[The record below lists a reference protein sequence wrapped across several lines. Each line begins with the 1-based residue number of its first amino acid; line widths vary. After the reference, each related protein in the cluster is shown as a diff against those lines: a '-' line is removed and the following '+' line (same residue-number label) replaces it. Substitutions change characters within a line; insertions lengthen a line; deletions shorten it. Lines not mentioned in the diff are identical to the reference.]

1 MSKDYT
7 VAELISMV
15 QAFCEA
21 RDWDQFHNPKDLAIG
36 VSTEANELL
45 DIFRFRN
52 GVEVE
57 DLMNDARKRK
67 HVEEELADILFFVLR
82 FAQMNRIDLKEILER
97 KMAKN
102 AEKYPVKYAKGRNL
116 KYDELAEYRNGTG
129 DVDKFRNGTGDGD
142 KFRNGT
148 GDGDEFRNGTG
159 DGDEFRRNEGLR
171 GGDEH
176 RSNVN
181 PQDGS
186 AGCAGDHLNSE
197 EADHS
202 AGYHKES
209 DHSEVD
215 RAEMNRGDAHYTEAG
230 QSEVDRA
237 GMNRG
242 DAHYTEAG
250 QSEVY
255 RTGINRGDSHCTEAG
270 HGGKNQS
277 EANQSGT
284 IQSEINQR
292 ETNQGEINHGGI
304 IGKGMSADV
313 KRASVP
319 GFIGD
324 IKRRFLAARTQE
336 NLLTLLSALRI
347 SDMYVPVKDFVKNE
361 DGTVSEDWERED
373 TGEILL
379 KVDIMED
386 EEGERYFPVFS
397 SKEEIPEDY
406 KEKQQIISLPM
417 TKCIR
422 MAKEREDLAGI
433 VIDPFTDM
441 VTMPPQITD
450 IILEMESHLPLEE

>member
-1 MSKDYT
+1 MMSKDYT

-52 GVEVE
+52 GTEVE

-116 KYDELAEYRNGTG
+116 KYDELAEN
-129 DVDKFRNGTGDGD
+129 RNGTGDGD

-148 GDGDEFRNGTG
+148 GDVDKFRNGTG

-186 AGCAGDHLNSE
+186 TGCAGDLLNSE

-209 DHSEVD
+209 DHSEVY
-215 RAEMNRGDAHYTEAG
+215 RTGMNRGDAHYTEAG
-230 QSEVDRA
+230 QSEADRA

-255 RTGINRGDSHCTEAG
+255 RTGINRGDSHCTEAE
-270 HGGKNQS
+270 HGGKNQN
-277 EANQSGT
+277 EA
-284 IQSEINQR
+284 IQSEINQS
-292 ETNQGEINHGGI
+292 ETNQVEISRSGI

>member
-1 MSKDYT
+1 
-7 VAELISMV
+7 
-15 QAFCEA
+15 
-21 RDWDQFHNPKDLAIG
+21 
-36 VSTEANELL
+36 
-45 DIFRFRN
+45 
-52 GVEVE
+52 
-57 DLMNDARKRK
+57 
-67 HVEEELADILFFVLR
+67 
-82 FAQMNRIDLKEILER
+82 
-97 KMAKN
+97 
-102 AEKYPVKYAKGRNL
+102 
-116 KYDELAEYRNGTG
+116 
-129 DVDKFRNGTGDGD
+129 
-142 KFRNGT
+142 
-148 GDGDEFRNGTG
+148 
-159 DGDEFRRNEGLR
+159 
-171 GGDEH
+171 
-176 RSNVN
+176 
-181 PQDGS
+181 
-186 AGCAGDHLNSE
+186 
-197 EADHS
+197 
-202 AGYHKES
+202 
-209 DHSEVD
+209 
-215 RAEMNRGDAHYTEAG
+215 MNRGDAHYTEAG
-230 QSEVDRA
+230 QSEADRA

-270 HGGKNQS
+270 HGGKNQN
-277 EANQSGT
+277 EA
-284 IQSEINQR
+284 IQSEINQS

-304 IGKGMSADV
+304 IGKGMSADM